1 MIGSSCQILPLP
13 EKLTETV
20 SVSAKNDDLSEKKES
35 KWEYIH
41 LNVEQG
47 PGLKNFKLVP
57 DKML

>member
-20 SVSAKNDDLSEKKES
+20 SVSVKNDDLSKKS
-35 KWEYIH
+35 LKWEYIH

-47 PGLKNFKLVP
+47 PGL
-57 DKML
+57 

>member
-41 LNVEQG
+41 LNVE
-47 PGLKNFKLVP
+47 
-57 DKML
+57 